1 MAEVEGIPGYSK
13 EEVIHQVELNLWETW
28 SNFGRG
34 PGCTLHDEDDALW
47 FETPIPIIP
56 YNSVVRFQVEQD
68 VDKRIDELVQ
78 GYAERKVAPL
88 WIVHPS
94 SVPTDL
100 PERLQKRGYQEIEIA
115 PCMARSLEIDLSE
128 TPPIPD
134 GVEIREAIDKKD
146 VMELYGLAAWRWGVP
161 DDYRP
166 HLKKIIEEFKVG
178 EHTSNTRFW
187 LAWKDGVPISKAAL
201 YSGSGSA
208 GIYAVATRPE
218 ARGLG
223 IASILVNVALKA
235 AQEMGHKLA
244 VLDASPLAEKLYQRL
259 GFITVAPLRLYSPVE
274 GHI

>member
-1 MAEVEGIPGYSK
+1 MDEIKGIPGYSI

-28 SNFGRG
+28 ANFGRG
-34 PGCTLHDEDDALW
+34 PGCTLHNEDDALW

-56 YNSVVRFQVEQD
+56 YNTVVRFQVEQD
-68 VDKRIDELVQ
+68 VDKRIDALVQ
-78 GYAERKVAPL
+78 GYAERNVAPL

-94 SVPTDL
+94 SMPADL

-115 PCMARSLEIDLSE
+115 PCMARSLENNLSE
-128 TPPIPD
+128 TPSIPD
-134 GVEIREAIDKKD
+134 GVEIREAIDEKD

-166 HLKKIIEEFKVG
+166 QLEKIIEEFKVG
-178 EHTSNTRFW
+178 ERTSNTRFW
-187 LAWKDGVPISKAAL
+187 LAWKDDVPISKVAL
-201 YSGSGSA
+201 YNGSGSA
-208 GIYAVATRPE
+208 GIYAVATKPE

-244 VLDASPLAEKLYQRL
+244 VLDSSPLAEKLYQRL
-259 GFITVAPLRLYSPVE
+259 GFTTVAPLRLYSSVE
-274 GHI
+274 AHI